1 MVMKQSSIIVLLLI
15 LAIKFPISAQRH
27 NKTPLLKPSKIVKL
41 KVQEPSDLTSTHKDE
56 LIFVS
61 DNGYFSKTDYLG
73 SSYTKGK
80 FTGVDFEGICF
91 DGQYLYLVEEFT
103 SRVHKINPVS
113 LERIQTFQINF
124 QGGRNDGFE
133 AIAYNPNEKCF
144 YLISEHSPNL
154 IKSDLEFKT
163 IDIVELSSIGE
174 VSGAV
179 WHQDQLWVLSDEN
192 RTISILSTSTYLKE
206 REFKINVNNPE
217 GITISKTGQLLICSD
232 DDRKL
237 YYFDLPK

>member
-1 MVMKQSSIIVLLLI
+1 MKQSFIIVLLLI
-15 LAIKFPISAQRH
+15 FVAKIPVSAQSKKRI
-27 NKTPLLKPSKIVKL
+27 PLLKPSKVLKL
-41 KVQEPSDLTSTHKDE
+41 KIQEPSDLTSTQKDE
-56 LIFVS
+56 LHFVS
-61 DNGYFSKTDYLG
+61 DNGHFSKTDYLG

-80 FTGVDFEGICF
+80 FTGIDFEGICF
-91 DGQYLYLVEEFT
+91 DGQFLYLVEEFT
-103 SRVHKINPVS
+103 SRVHKVDPIS

-163 IDIVELSSIGE
+163 IDIVELRSINE

-179 WHQDQLWVLSDEN
+179 WHQDQLWVLSDED
-192 RTISILSTSTYLKE
+192 RTISILSTSTFLKE
-206 REFKINVNNPE
+206 REYKININNPE